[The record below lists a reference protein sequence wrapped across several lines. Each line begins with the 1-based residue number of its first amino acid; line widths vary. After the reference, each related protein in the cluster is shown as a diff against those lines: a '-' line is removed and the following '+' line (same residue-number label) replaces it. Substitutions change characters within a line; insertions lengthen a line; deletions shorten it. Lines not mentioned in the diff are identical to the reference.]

1 MQARLREDAID
12 LKSFLEAVFVSPP
25 TRVQGTHNRCFKNRQ
40 EILES
45 LRRVFRDMQ
54 RHPEAISGYLRPF
67 Q

>member
-1 MQARLREDAID
+1 
-12 LKSFLEAVFVSPP
+12 
-25 TRVQGTHNRCFKNRQ
+25 VQGTHNRCFKNRQ

-54 RHPEAISGYLRPF
+54 RHPERIAGYLRPF